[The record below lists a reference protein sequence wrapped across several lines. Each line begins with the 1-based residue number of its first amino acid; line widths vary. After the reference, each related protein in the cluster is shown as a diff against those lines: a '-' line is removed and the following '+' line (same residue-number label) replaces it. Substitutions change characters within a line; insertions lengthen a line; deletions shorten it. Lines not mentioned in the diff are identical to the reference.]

1 MIPPLHHSVCS
12 SDHSN
17 ARAKHSARSFGMCWL
32 VFAPELAD
40 LPTILLICF
49 ARCRRMPRIGQAY
62 CTIVES
68 LKSMLRIPLA
78 TLPPCPHSSRAR
90 GDRKASTDLRSSIL
104 RVAYC
109 RLRRKRSPTIV
120 YSPLFVLLISESKL
134 AGSSRAVMKSAG
146 ASLTFAH
153 IKLIGSDLSD
163 HLIGPRQHVG
173 R

>member
-1 MIPPLHHSVCS
+1 MIPRLHHSVCS
-12 SDHSN
+12 SDHSTL
-17 ARAKHSARSFGMCWL
+17 APEDRHDRL
-32 VFAPELAD
+32 VCVGSCFAPELAD

-62 CTIVES
+62 CTVVES
-68 LKSMLRIPLA
+68 LKSMLRISLA

-90 GDRKASTDLRSSIL
+90 GDRKTDLRSSIL
-104 RVAYC
+104 RVGYS

-134 AGSSRAVMKSAG
+134 AGSSRAVTKSAR
-146 ASLTFAH
+146 APLTLAH
-153 IKLIGSDLSD
+153 NKLIGCDLSD
-163 HLIGPRQHVG
+163 YLIGPRQHVG